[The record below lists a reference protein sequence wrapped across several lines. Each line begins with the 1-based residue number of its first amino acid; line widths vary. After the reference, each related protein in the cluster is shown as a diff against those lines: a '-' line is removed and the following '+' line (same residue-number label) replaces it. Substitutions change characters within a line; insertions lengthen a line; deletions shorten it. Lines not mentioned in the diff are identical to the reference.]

1 MENMEAREKSALG
14 LDANVTALL
23 GYIVWVIALVSIIM
37 EKNNRFVRF
46 HAIQSL
52 AYQVSMAILFGALGI
67 LQAIMTVL
75 FGVAAAAAG
84 SSGGAGIGIIFS
96 LLSVLIWLVVPLL
109 AVIGVILAAV
119 KAYQGQMFKLP
130 IIGNLAEKWSA

>member
-1 MENMEAREKSALG
+1 MENMEARQKSALG

-23 GYIVWVIALVSIIM
+23 GYIIWVIALISIIM

-52 AYQVSMAILFGALGI
+52 AYQVAMGVLFAALGI
-67 LQAIMTVL
+67 LQAILTVV

-84 SSGGAGIGIIFS
+84 DVAGGVGIIFT
-96 LLSVLIWLVVPLL
+96 LLSVLIWMVVPLL
-109 AVIGVILAAV
+109 ALVGVILAAV

-130 IIGNLAEKWSA
+130 ILGNLAEKWSA

>member
-1 MENMEAREKSALG
+1 MENMEAKEKSALG

-23 GYIVWVIALVSIIM
+23 GYIIWVIALISIIM

-52 AYQVSMAILFGALGI
+52 AYQVSVGILFAVLGI
-67 LQAIMTVL
+67 LQAILTVV

-84 SSGGAGIGIIFS
+84 SAAGGAVGIIFYLLS
-96 LLSVLIWLVVPLL
+96 LLIWMVVPLL
-109 AVIGVILAAV
+109 ALIGVILAAV